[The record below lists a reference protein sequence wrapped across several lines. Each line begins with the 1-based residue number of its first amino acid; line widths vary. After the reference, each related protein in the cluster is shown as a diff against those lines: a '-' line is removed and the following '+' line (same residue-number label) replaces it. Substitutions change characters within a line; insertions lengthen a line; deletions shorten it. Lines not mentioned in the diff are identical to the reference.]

1 MNHEA
6 MRLTREVR
14 QQLLDQNEGF
24 ERETR
29 DKRKN
34 FEEHRRYLITGGQL
48 RIRST
53 GKTSWADSR
62 FDNEEVADDEQT
74 HRFLRKYLAE
84 LNTDGL

>member
-1 MNHEA
+1 

-24 ERETR
+24 ELETSYEG
-29 DKRKN
+29 KN
-34 FEEHRRYLITGGQL
+34 FREYRRYRITGGEL
-48 RIRST
+48 RIRSS

-62 FDNEEVADDEQT
+62 FDNEDVATDEQT
-74 HRFLRKYLAE
+74 HRFLREHLAE

>member
-1 MNHEA
+1 

-24 ERETR
+24 E
-29 DKRKN
+29 KRTSSSGKN
-34 FEEHRRYLITGGQL
+34 FTEYRHYRITGGQL
-48 RIRST
+48 LIRAS

-62 FDNEEVADDEQT
+62 FDTGYVGATDDQT
-74 HRFLRKYLAE
+74 RRFLREYLAE